1 MNDVSRE
8 FSSALFS
15 IAVEEKKVELFE
27 EQLALIKTVF
37 EENPDYAILLSSPNI
52 TKEEKDSLL
61 KEAFGSVLSEHLLSF
76 LGILSHQGKIYL
88 LDDCI
93 EDFFS
98 LALNYRNITTAKITS
113 AVELSEEQ
121 KSRLLTKL
129 EAITDKKV
137 SMSFEINPQLIG
149 GLTLEVD
156 GKVIDASLL
165 NQIRSIKE
173 VIVK

>member
-15 IAVEEKKVELFE
+15 IAVEENKVELFE
-27 EQLALIKTVF
+27 EQLALLKTVF

-61 KEAFGSVLSEHLLSF
+61 EEAFGLVLSDHLLSF
-76 LGILSHQGKIYL
+76 LGVLSEQNKFFILH
-88 LDDCI
+88 DCI

-98 LALNYRNITTAKITS
+98 LALNYRNVTTAKITS

-121 KSRLLTKL
+121 KSRLLKKL
-129 EAITDKKV
+129 EALTDKKV

-165 NQIRSIKE
+165 NQIRDIKE

>member
-1 MNDVSRE
+1 MNNVSRE

-15 IAVEEKKVELFE
+15 IAVEENKVELFE
-27 EQLALIKTVF
+27 EQLALLKTVF

-61 KEAFGSVLSEHLLSF
+61 EEAFGLVLSEHLLSF
-76 LGILSHQGKIYL
+76 LGVLSEQNKIFILH
-88 LDDCI
+88 DCI

-98 LALNYRNITTAKITS
+98 LALNYRNVTTAKITS

-121 KSRLLTKL
+121 KSRLLKKL
-129 EAITDKKV
+129 EALTDKKV

-165 NQIRSIKE
+165 NQIRDIKE